1 MADQYG
7 FLDIC
12 HKSRGIAKVNEQAGP
27 TPPRFAKIVILN
39 ELAISL
45 HEHHRQ
51 QKSVLRLPHRRTL

>member
-51 QKSVLRLPHRRTL
+51 